1 MTAPDRGS
9 VATVEVG
16 SRGCTTARHHGEQP
30 PYYTILIDA
39 AECQTVRQTVR
50 DKLPYLSSYKL
61 VTLRSIQGSILPK
74 K

>member
-1 MTAPDRGS
+1 M
-9 VATVEVG
+9 
-16 SRGCTTARHHGEQP
+16 HHGEQP

-50 DKLPYLSSYKL
+50 DKLPILIPILVKL
-61 VTLRSIQGSILPK
+61 VTLRSILPK

>member
-1 MTAPDRGS
+1 M
-9 VATVEVG
+9 
-16 SRGCTTARHHGEQP
+16 HHGEQP

-39 AECQTVRQTVR
+39 AKCQTVRQTVR
-50 DKLPYLSSYKL
+50 DKLPYLSSYLVKL

>member
-1 MTAPDRGS
+1 M
-9 VATVEVG
+9 
-16 SRGCTTARHHGEQP
+16 HHGEQP

-50 DKLPYLSSYKL
+50 DKLPYLSSYLVKL